1 VTSAPLLLA
10 DGRRVTWWEGGD
22 PDGLPVVFSHGCPD
36 TRRAAWPGAE
46 AARRHGMRLIAADRP
61 GYGGSDTADTAIPG
75 HVGVADDLAEIAGLL
90 GLDRFAVLGMSIG
103 GPYALACAARHPER
117 VLAAAV
123 VAAPAEVPSLDPPV
137 PRDGLAPEDAALF
150 ARLATVPVEEAVEL
164 VRPDF
169 EAWRARVAIDDAD
182 EALAARWRAGLDP
195 LDAPLLDQVTDADLA
210 ASVRE
215 ALTDPRG
222 YLRDA
227 AVAFRRWE
235 FPVDAVRCPTQLWY
249 GALDRQAAV
258 RNGEWLAAHL
268 PRATLHLNPDTA
280 HLGTL
285 LTQWDAILRE
295 LGSAA
300 RSSLG

>member
-1 VTSAPLLLA
+1 MTSEPLRLA
-10 DGRRVTWWEGGD
+10 DGRRVSWWEGGD
-22 PDGLPVVFSHGCPD
+22 ADGLPVVFSHGCPD
-36 TRRAAWPGAE
+36 TRRAAWPGAA
-46 AARRHGMRLIAADRP
+46 AARRQGVRLIAANRP
-61 GYGGSDTADTAIPG
+61 GYGGSDTADAAPG
-75 HVGVADDLAEIAGLL
+75 HLGVADDLAEIATLL
-90 GLDRFAVLGMSIG
+90 GLDRFAVLGMSVG
-103 GPYALACAARHPER
+103 GPYALACAARHPDR
-117 VLAAAV
+117 VVAAAV

-137 PRDGLAPEDAALF
+137 PRDGLTPEDAVLF
-150 ARLATVPVEEAVEL
+150 ARLATVPAEEAVEL

-169 EAWRARVAIDDAD
+169 EAWRATVAIEDTDQ
-182 EALAARWRAGLDP
+182 ALAARWRAGLDP
-195 LDAPLLDQVTDADLA
+195 LDAPLLDPMTDAELA

-215 ALTDPRG
+215 ALADPRG

-235 FPVDAVRCPTQLWY
+235 FPVEGVRCPTQLWY
-249 GALDRQAAV
+249 GAHDAQTAV
-258 RNGEWLAAHL
+258 RNGEWLATHL
-268 PRATLHLNPDTA
+268 PGATLHLNPDTG